1 MRTAEERMKFV
12 GLRDG
17 GWLGEEGSPG
27 ARLRQQR
34 DVGPPWHGEEGLDC
48 LGRTL
53 PNGARLCWPAD
64 RF

>member
-17 GWLGEEGSPG
+17 GWL
-27 ARLRQQR
+27 
-34 DVGPPWHGEEGLDC
+34 GEEGLDC